1 MIDVDPPP
9 GGMGYSDYIEGNVSE
24 AKADALKRLSYIE
37 GHLSGIRKMLEEDK
51 YCVDVLKQTYA
62 VRRAI
67 EKMES
72 ILLEGHLQSCVV
84 EGIKEGREDEVVGE
98 LTDLYLLA
106 NR

>member
-1 MIDVDPPP
+1 M
-9 GGMGYSDYIEGNVSE
+9 SE
-24 AKADALKRLSYIE
+24 AKFDALKRLSYIE
-37 GHLSGIRKMLEEDK
+37 GHLTGIRKMLEEDK

-72 ILLEGHLQSCVV
+72 ILLEGHLHSCVV
-84 EGIKEGREDEVVGE
+84 DGIKEGREDEVVGE

>member
-1 MIDVDPPP
+1 M
-9 GGMGYSDYIEGNVSE
+9 SE
-24 AKADALKRLSYIE
+24 AKFDALKRLSYIE
-37 GHLSGIRKMLEEDK
+37 GHLTGIRKMLEEDK

-72 ILLEGHLQSCVV
+72 ILLEGHLQTCVV
-84 EGIKEGREDEVVGE
+84 AGIKEGREDEVVGE

>member
-1 MIDVDPPP
+1 MED
-9 GGMGYSDYIEGNVSE
+9 IEGNLSE
-24 AKADALKRLSYIE
+24 AKFDALKRLSYIE
-37 GHLSGIRKMLEEDK
+37 GHLTGIRKMLEEDK

-72 ILLEGHLQSCVV
+72 ILLEGHLHSCVV
-84 EGIKEGREDEVVGE
+84 DGIKEGREDEVVGE

>member
-1 MIDVDPPP
+1 L
-9 GGMGYSDYIEGNVSE
+9 SE
-24 AKADALKRLSYIE
+24 AKFDALKRLSYIE
-37 GHLSGIRKMLEEDK
+37 GHLTGIRKMLEEDK

-72 ILLEGHLQSCVV
+72 ILLEGHLHSCVV
-84 EGIKEGREDEVVGE
+84 DGIKEGREDEVVGE

>member
-1 MIDVDPPP
+1 MGVNPPP
-9 GGMGYSDYIEGNVSE
+9 GGMGYSEDIEGILSE
-24 AKADALKRLSYIE
+24 AKFDALKRLSYIE
-37 GHLSGIRKMLEEDK
+37 GHLTGIRKMLEEDK

-72 ILLEGHLQSCVV
+72 ILLEGHLHSCVV
-84 EGIKEGREDEVVGE
+84 GAIKEGREDEVVGE

>member
-1 MIDVDPPP
+1 V
-9 GGMGYSDYIEGNVSE
+9 SD
-24 AKADALKRLSYIE
+24 AKDDALKRLSYIE

-72 ILLEGHLQSCVV
+72 ILLEGHLHSCVV
-84 EGIKEGREDEVVGE
+84 EGIKEGREDQVVGE

>member
-1 MIDVDPPP
+1 M
-9 GGMGYSDYIEGNVSE
+9 SE
-24 AKADALKRLSYIE
+24 AKDDALKRLSYID

-72 ILLEGHLQSCVV
+72 ILLEGHLHSCVV
-84 EGIKEGREDEVVGE
+84 DGIKEGREDQVVGE
-98 LTDLYLLA
+98 LTGLYLLA

>member
-1 MIDVDPPP
+1 M
-9 GGMGYSDYIEGNVSE
+9 SE
-24 AKADALKRLSYIE
+24 AKSDALKRLSYIE

-72 ILLEGHLQSCVV
+72 ILLEGHLQTCVV
-84 EGIKEGREDEVVGE
+84 DGIKKGREEQVVGE